1 MEDNINYDLLYAAEH
16 DIHKHWDHVERVS
29 NKGNIQ
35 YFGTINDD
43 EDNEYC
49 FGVTFHRDGSITLQ
63 SGDHTWKASKE
74 HAEQA
79 YEDAISDAIHDVW
92 NFQR

>member
-16 DIHKHWDHVERVS
+16 DIHKHWDHMKKISSR
-29 NKGNIQ
+29 GNIQ
-35 YFGTINDD
+35 YFGTINND

-63 SGDHTWKASKE
+63 SGDYTWKASKE

-79 YEDAISDAIHDVW
+79 YEDAVSDAIRSVW
-92 NFQR
+92 SLHR